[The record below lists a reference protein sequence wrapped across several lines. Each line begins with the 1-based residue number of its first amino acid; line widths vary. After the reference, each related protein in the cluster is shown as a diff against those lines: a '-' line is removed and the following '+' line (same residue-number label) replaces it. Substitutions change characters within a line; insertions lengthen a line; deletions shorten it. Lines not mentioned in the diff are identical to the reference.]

1 MYRWAISALIAAQT
15 SAIFGFGGLTT
26 TFDGIAQVL
35 FGIFLGLFLIM
46 MLATLVRQ
54 R

>member
-1 MYRWAISALIAAQT
+1 MYRWAISSLVAAQT

-26 TFDGIAQVL
+26 TFDDIAQVL
-35 FGIFLGLFLIM
+35 FGIFLSLFLIM
-46 MLATLVRQ
+46 MLTNLVRQ